1 MSDSTKRDHRPV
13 TWGLRRLAEETP
25 PQRDRWVDL
34 LRALA
39 IVLVV
44 IGHWLASAVN
54 YDEDG
59 LGGGHVLKDL
69 PWAHGLS
76 WLFQVMPVF
85 FLVGGFANASSL
97 RASRGRGVHWRDW
110 LAGRADRLLRPTTA
124 FLVLIGISAVV
135 ARALGGEQE
144 LIGRAAWLATIPLWF
159 LTVYF
164 AVVVLTPVMHLLHRR
179 WGLAVP
185 MVLAVGVGAGD
196 IARLGFDLPYVG
208 SANFLLMW
216 LAVHQVG
223 FAWQDGRLPTRWTV
237 ALPLAVA
244 GFGSL
249 VLLTAAGPYPVSMVF
264 VPGAQVQNTSPP
276 TVALLSLAAA
286 QTGLVLLLRDRAN
299 RWLQRT
305 RPWTA
310 VVAVN
315 TVILTVFL
323 WHMTAVVVA
332 AAALYPTGIFPQPP
346 VGTGQWLLSR
356 LPWLACLTV
365 VLASLVMLFGRIE
378 WRGRIRPG
386 RGPAGV
392 DSAGVDPAGVDKDRR
407 PTAPQRRYTTLTIAG
422 LAGAQMGLAGIT
434 LAGPGYHGPG
444 ALPTGALL
452 AYLAGAVTLPLI
464 QRRQV

>member
-1 MSDSTKRDHRPV
+1 MG
-13 TWGLRRLAEETP
+13 GLRRLVEETP
-25 PQRDRWVDL
+25 PQRERWVDL

-44 IGHWLASAVN
+44 VGHWLATAVH

-59 LGGGHVLKDL
+59 LGGRHVLEVL

-85 FLVGGFANASSL
+85 FLVGGFANAASL
-97 RASRGRGVHWRDW
+97 SASRARGVHWRDW

-124 FLVLIGISAVV
+124 FLVVIAMSAVV
-135 ARALGGEQE
+135 ARALGGDEE
-144 LIGRAAWLATIPLWF
+144 LIGTAVWLATLPLWF
-159 LTVYF
+159 LAVYF
-164 AVVVLTPVMHLLHRR
+164 AVVVLTPAMHLLHRR

-185 MVLAVGVGAGD
+185 VVLAVVVGAGD
-196 IARLGFDLPYVG
+196 IARLGFDLPYGG

-223 FAWQDGRLPTRWTV
+223 FAWQDGRLPARWTV

-244 GFGSL
+244 GFGCL
-249 VLLTAAGPYPVSMVF
+249 VLLTAGPYPVSMVAA
-264 VPGAQVQNTSPP
+264 PGAQVQNTNPP
-276 TVALLSLAAA
+276 TVALLSLAVA
-286 QTGLVLLLRDRAN
+286 QTGLVLLLRDRGD

-305 RPWTA
+305 RPWIA

-315 TVILTVFL
+315 TVILTMFL

-346 VGTGQWLLSR
+346 VGTAHWVLSR

-365 VLASLVMLFGRIE
+365 VLACLVMLFGWIE
-378 WRGRIRPG
+378 WRARTRSS
-386 RGPAGV
+386 RG
-392 DSAGVDPAGVDKDRR
+392 PAGVDKDRR
-407 PTAPQRRYTTLTIAG
+407 PTAPQPTCTALTIAG
-422 LAGAQMGLAGIT
+422 LAGVQVGLAGIT
-434 LAGPGYHGPG
+434 LAGPGHHGPA
-444 ALPTGALL
+444 ALSTGALL
-452 AYLAGAVTLPLI
+452 AYLAGAVTLSLI
-464 QRRQV
+464 QRRCLSETTPAEQRKAGRRSAETP